1 MSAPHPL
8 GLLMFPI
15 QGVLPL
21 CQQLLLSRS
30 REELEELEG
39 EMGELEELE
48 GELEE
53 LATSMNLTELHSGK
67 EEENKTAICQLQGFQ
82 VRTAL

>member
-1 MSAPHPL
+1 MLFLSVML
-8 GLLMFPI
+8 LLMFPV

-39 EMGELEELE
+39 ME

-53 LATSMNLTELHSGK
+53 LATSRNLTELHSVR
-67 EEENKTAICQLQGFQ
+67 EEENNTAICHLQGFQ
-82 VRTAL
+82 VRAVV